1 MSVLPRKEPTQVE
14 LSDSPFELLKGK
26 RDEYPPA
33 APMAGYPPG
42 VFGTVEHDLRRLR
55 RGAISP
61 PILKAEYRCRHPY
74 DI

>member
-42 VFGTVEHDLRRLR
+42 GMYSTETEGSPQHDMNRSL
-55 RGAISP
+55 
-61 PILKAEYRCRHPY
+61 
-74 DI
+74 